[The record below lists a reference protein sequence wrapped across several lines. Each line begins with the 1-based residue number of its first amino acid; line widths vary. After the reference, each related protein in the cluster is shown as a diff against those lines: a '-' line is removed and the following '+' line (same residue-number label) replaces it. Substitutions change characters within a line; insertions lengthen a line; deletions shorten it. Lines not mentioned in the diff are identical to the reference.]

1 MNEELAMRVRYRV
14 KKLREEY
21 GHHSGMEIEYVGYEN
36 HSYRARMTFSME
48 GLNVGDD
55 FAIDLDGSYFFNLRR
70 QGFNVS
76 SIRVVLGPAMVP
88 TSVWVYFDCT
98 TNPIIDQEESDR
110 IGRFKVM
117 TAEKIRRIVN
127 E

>member
-21 GHHSGMEIEYVGYEN
+21 GHHSGMEIEYVGYVD

-48 GLNVGDD
+48 GLSVADD
-55 FAIDLDGSYFFNLRR
+55 FIIDADGSFFWDMRR
-70 QGFNVS
+70 LGFNVS
-76 SIRVVLGPAMVP
+76 GIRVVFGLDKIPI
-88 TSVWVYFDCT
+88 SVWVYFDCS
-98 TNPIIDQEESDR
+98 TNPIIDHEESDK